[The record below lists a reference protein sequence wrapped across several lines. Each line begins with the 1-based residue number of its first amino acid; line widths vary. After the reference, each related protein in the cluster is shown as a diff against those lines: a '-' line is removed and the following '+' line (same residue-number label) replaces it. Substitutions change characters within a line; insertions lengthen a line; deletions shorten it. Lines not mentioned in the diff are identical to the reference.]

1 MWKYNQTTSPDELYH
16 HGILGMKWGV
26 RKQETKT
33 KRVKKQKTP
42 KRIMAEDAKYA
53 YETRN
58 KRAYELSNDEINLI
72 NQRRNLEANYKRLN
86 PDPYGKVKAAVK
98 GAGVTLGLFVTL
110 YAKGAGLIKAGQTI
124 SRGFNNSTVGTVLT
138 FGSKQ
143 ALKGTY
149 IHR

>member
-26 RKQETKT
+26 RKEETKT

-42 KRIMAEDAKYA
+42 KRIIAEDAKYA
-53 YETRN
+53 HATRN

-86 PDPYGKVKAAVK
+86 PDPYGKVKAAVA
-98 GAGVTLGLFVTL
+98 GAGATLGLLVTL
-110 YAKGAGLIKAGQTI
+110 YSKGAGLVKVGQKI
-124 SRGFNNSTVGTVLT
+124 SSGFNNSTVGTVLT

-143 ALKGTY
+143 VLL
-149 IHR
+149 